1 MEGGYEDADGAMR
14 DRFGRNVVLY
24 YVPKYR
30 TCHDKTLT
38 LRPVQVCIYIYTH
51 VCVCKHAHCTR

>member
-1 MEGGYEDADGAMR
+1 MQEWQQMEGGYEDADGAMR

-30 TCHDKTLT
+30 TCHTQFVDVP
-38 LRPVQVCIYIYTH
+38 PV
-51 VCVCKHAHCTR
+51 